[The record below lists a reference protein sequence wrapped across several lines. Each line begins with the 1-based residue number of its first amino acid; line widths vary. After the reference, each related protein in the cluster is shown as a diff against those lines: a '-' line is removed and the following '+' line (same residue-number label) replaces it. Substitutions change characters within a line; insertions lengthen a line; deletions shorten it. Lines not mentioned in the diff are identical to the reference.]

1 MRPASARRAF
11 TLIELLVV
19 ITIIGILV
27 SLLLPAVQS
36 ARQAAQRAQ
45 CTNNLKQWMLAMA
58 TYEVSNRC
66 YPTGTIQGEDQYKV
80 NRRQSWP
87 TALWPQM
94 EQTALY
100 SSYNFA
106 RNFYQPENAT
116 AIKVQVPQYFCPSDR
131 TGFWKGDQYTRSRG
145 NYVLNFGNKGYHQ
158 TEAGYVHAP
167 FGPNRFT
174 KVRDVIDGLSNTVFV
189 SEVIQALVDDHWDFR
204 GDILND
210 DISCAQF
217 MTDNTPNAGVDSTA
231 CRIDKVRPGPCAEDQ
246 TSKYVSARSKHTG
259 GVNAA
264 FGDGSVHFI
273 PNSVTLT
280 VWQAMGSSQG
290 REVFSMDF

>member
-1 MRPASARRAF
+1 MRAAPVRRAF

-19 ITIIGILV
+19 ISIIGILV

-66 YPTGTIQGEDQYKV
+66 FPAGTIRGNDQYGT

-87 TALWPQM
+87 TGLWPQM

-116 AIKVQVPQYFCPSDR
+116 VMKVQVLQYFCPSDR

-145 NYVLNFGNKGYHQ
+145 NYVLNFGNKGYYQ
-158 TEAGYVHAP
+158 TESGYVPAP
-167 FGPNRFT
+167 FGANRFT

-189 SEVIQALVDDHWDFR
+189 SEVIQALVDNDWDFR

-210 DISCAQF
+210 DVTCSQF
-217 MTDNTPNAGVDSTA
+217 MTDNTPNAGVDSTD
-231 CRIDKVRPGPCAEDQ
+231 CRVDKVRPGPCAEGQ
-246 TSKYVSARSKHTG
+246 ASKYVSARSKHTG
-259 GVNAA
+259 GVNSA

-273 PNSVTLT
+273 PNSVSLT

-290 REVFSMDF
+290 REVFSMEF